1 MLENL
6 TMERKKSEAAVIK
19 DNIAEDL
26 CSLNK
31 KKNSL
36 CLLSASGRKKSWR
49 EKEYLSDKGI
59 TNSKGM
65 GIKVLQGLPIMEI

>member
-6 TMERKKSEAAVIK
+6 TMERNRSEAAVIK
-19 DNIAEDL
+19 DNTVEDL

-36 CLLSASGRKKSWR
+36 CLLSESGRKKSWR
-49 EKEYLSDKGI
+49 EKEYLSE
-59 TNSKGM
+59 
-65 GIKVLQGLPIMEI
+65 QGAL

>member
-49 EKEYLSDKGI
+49 EKEYLSEQGALQIQKEWE
-59 TNSKGM
+59 SRFY
-65 GIKVLQGLPIMEI
+65 KVYP